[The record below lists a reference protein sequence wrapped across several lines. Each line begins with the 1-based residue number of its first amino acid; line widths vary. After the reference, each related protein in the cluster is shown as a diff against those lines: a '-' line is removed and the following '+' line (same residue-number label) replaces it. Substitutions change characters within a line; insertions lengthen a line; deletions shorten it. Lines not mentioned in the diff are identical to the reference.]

1 MKYFNLISLGCP
13 KNRVDSEKILHVM
26 FAAGFKYT
34 EDQQKAQVLIIN
46 TCAFIQPA
54 VEESIAVILDSFQLN
69 PMALLVVAG
78 CLPLRYKQK
87 LHESFPEVDLFIT
100 PEQIEGFAQSVQL
113 SLLKKTERLNN
124 RKESSS
130 RLRYEY
136 QICPDYERGDDC
148 GFSDDSAEAGAQ
160 LAVKEKSS
168 DIYEFNRALSTPGF
182 AYLRISD
189 GCDHGCKFCAIPLI
203 RGKLR
208 SETIEDLVREATT
221 LSGLGVKELV
231 LVAQDLSSYGRD
243 LGIKNGL
250 VRLLERLDSTPGI
263 EWIRLMYLYPSG
275 VKSDLID
282 MIQGSQKIL
291 PYVDVPIQHISDR
304 VLKSMGRPWNGEKI
318 KDLIDF
324 MRSRIPE
331 IVIRTTVMVGY
342 PTEEDSDF
350 DELKRFISEFK
361 LDHVGVFT
369 YFQEEGS
376 PSEKLGDPIQ
386 KKIKNARA
394 RAIRSIHS
402 TFLKKRNK
410 TRIGRIESS
419 IVEGIS
425 EESDLLLEGRVW
437 DQAPEVDGKLYI
449 TSGTADV
456 GAIKRVLITGANGVD
471 LFGEIQD

>member
-1 MKYFNLISLGCP
+1 MNYFNLISLGCP
-13 KNRVDSEKILHVM
+13 KNRVDSEKILHAM
-26 FAAGFKYT
+26 FAAGFKHT
-34 EDQQKAQVLIIN
+34 EDQQNAQVLIIN

-54 VEESIAVILDSFQLN
+54 VEESIAVILDSSQLN

-87 LHESFPEVDLFIT
+87 LQESFPEVDLFIT
-100 PEQIEGFAQSVQL
+100 PEQIEEFAESVQL
-113 SLLKKTERLNN
+113 SLLKKIEQLKNS
-124 RKESSS
+124 KKPDGLFSS
-130 RLRYEY
+130 EY
-136 QICPDYERGDDC
+136 QSHSVDGIGDEC
-148 GFSDDSAEAGAQ
+148 GLSDNSAKAGTN
-160 LAVKEKSS
+160 LAVKEKANDS
-168 DIYEFNRALSTPGF
+168 DEFNRVLSTPGF
-182 AYLRISD
+182 AYLRVSD
-189 GCDHGCKFCAIPLI
+189 GCDHGCKFCSIPLI

-208 SETIEDLVREATT
+208 SEAIEDLVREATT
-221 LSGLGVKELV
+221 LSDLGVKELV

-250 VRLLERLDSTPGI
+250 VRLLEQLESIRGI

-275 VKSDLID
+275 VNSDLID
-282 MIQGSQKIL
+282 MIHGSQKIL

-304 VLKSMGRPWNGEKI
+304 VLKSMGRPWNGKKI
-318 KDLIDF
+318 KDLIDL

-350 DELKRFISEFK
+350 DELKHFISEFR

-386 KKIKNARA
+386 KKVKNARA

-402 TFLKKRNK
+402 TFMKKRNK
-410 TRIGRIESS
+410 RKVGRIESS